1 MNIKQKI
8 NVGVIGIGAMAI
20 HHLDVLK
27 SFSDVKIAALCNRSP
42 ERRDAA
48 ATRYGVSQTY
58 ADYRQMLDETEL
70 DAVFVTVSALNIV
83 EVTTGC
89 LERGYDALIEK
100 PPGLRS
106 VETWELA
113 EIAEQNCC
121 KAMVGLNRRFYS
133 VVRHAQKVIDEAG
146 PLIAITVEA
155 PERITQAKALNRH
168 PPEIISNWFFANGI
182 HCLDLLRFL
191 GGEIAQI
198 HAFSHHWV
206 EKTGDSFGA
215 LIEFK
220 NGVMGHYI
228 SHWQAPGRWRVDLYG
243 QDIRVYLEPL
253 EEGYILQRNTEPIP
267 MEIDDVDRHFKPG
280 VYAQNRYFIDCV
292 KEDKI
297 PERPAVTL
305 EDAAKT
311 MELIEAI
318 SRS

>member
-1 MNIKQKI
+1 MSTKQKI

-42 ERRDAA
+42 ERRNAA
-48 ATRYGVSQTY
+48 AARYDVSQTY

-70 DAVFVTVSALNIV
+70 DAVFVTVNALNLV
-83 EVTTGC
+83 EVATGC

-106 VETWELA
+106 AETWKLA

-121 KAMVGLNRRFYS
+121 KAMIGLNRRFYS
-133 VVRHAQKVIDEAG
+133 VVRHAQKAIDEAG

-155 PERITQAKALNRH
+155 PERITQAKALNHH
-168 PPEIISNWFFANGI
+168 PPGIIANWIFANGV

-191 GGEIAQI
+191 GGEITQI
-198 HAFSHHWV
+198 HTISHRWV

-215 LIEFK
+215 LIEFES
-220 NGVMGHYI
+220 GAMGHYI
-228 SHWQAPGRWRVDLYG
+228 SHWQTPGRWRVDLYG

-253 EEGYILQRNTEPIP
+253 EEGYILQRNVEPIP
-267 MEIDDVDRHFKPG
+267 IEIDEVDRQFKAG
-280 VYAQNRYFIDCV
+280 VHAQNRYFIDCV
-292 KEDKI
+292 KENKI
-297 PERPAVTL
+297 PERPAATL

-311 MELIEAI
+311 MELIETI
-318 SRS
+318 RRM